1 MARRGFFAELQY
13 QSRQAAKERARQ
25 EGQAIKNHLAMVR
38 LAEQAKKAEDR
49 ALAQL
54 AKATDAE
61 RKLLEKQAREA
72 HLAAMEAEVLQRN
85 GSLAAVYGDID
96 SLLLSTLNVDDYVDL
111 NTLRVIAKH
120 PPFDRSDLEA
130 PLPPTTPIPDPPKPV
145 LNLPAPPSGLFS
157 FFSKKKYD
165 ESVEQV
171 RRTHEQ
177 ALIDWTKKCQY
188 FESSRQA
195 AEKARERQDLQRVE
209 ALRVERVRYASE
221 CAQRDAEAAK
231 SNKVLDDL
239 IANLGY
245 GTVEAVQEYVSI
257 VLSNSVYPE
266 HFKVSHEFEFDP
278 ATAELRLQVLIPAPS
293 EVPTIKSYKYT
304 KSSDEITSTDLSQK
318 ECRERYAG
326 AVHQVALRS
335 LHEVFEADRRGLIH
349 TIALEV
355 GTNAVDP
362 ATGQKRYVS
371 FVIAAAER
379 STFLAFD
386 LSAVVPHLTLAK
398 LGAAVSKN
406 PYALDSAERAGA
418 RRS

>member
-1 MARRGFFAELQY
+1 MARRGFFAELQH
-13 QSRQAAKERARQ
+13 QSRQAANERERQ
-25 EGQAIKNHLAMVR
+25 EKQAIKNHLSMVR
-38 LAEQAKKAEDR
+38 HAEQAKKAEDR
-49 ALAQL
+49 AVAQL

-61 RKLLEKQAREA
+61 RKLLEKAAREA
-72 HLAAMEAEVLQRN
+72 HIAAMEAEVLQRN
-85 GSLAAVYGDID
+85 GNLAAVYEEID
-96 SLLLSTLNVDDYVDL
+96 SLLLSTLDVDDYVDL
-111 NTLRVIAKH
+111 NSLRVVAKH
-120 PPFDRSDLEA
+120 PSFDRSDLEK
-130 PLPPTTPIPDPPKPV
+130 PLPPPAPITDPPKPV

-157 FFSKKKYD
+157 FFSKKKHD
-165 ESVEQV
+165 EAVEQA

-177 ALIDWTKKCQY
+177 ALVSWTTKCQY

-195 AEKARERQDLQRVE
+195 AEKARAQQDLHRVE
-209 ALRVERVRYASE
+209 KLRIERERYAGE
-221 CAQRDAEAAK
+221 CAQRVAEAAK
-231 SNKVLDDL
+231 SNQVLDEL
-239 IANLGY
+239 IVSLGY

-293 EVPTIKSYKYT
+293 EISNIKSYKYT

-335 LHEVFEADRRGLIH
+335 LHEVFESDRRGLIH

-362 ATGQKRYVS
+362 ATGQKLYVS
-371 FVIAAAER
+371 FVIAGAER
-379 STFLAFD
+379 ATFLAFD
-386 LSAVVPHLTLAK
+386 LSSVVPHLTLAK

-406 PYALDSAERAGA
+406 PYALETAERAGV